1 MTITDRDI
9 AIYALGKTEG
19 IDSIAQTLGKGLDDE
34 KYIESWNKT
43 MGLLGVR
50 MCLEDLE
57 EIYQEF
63 AKKIDAIVVAG
74 DEGSKDA
81 DGKNNG
87 GGNGSLNENTN
98 GTMDSRL

>member
-43 MGLLGVR
+43 MGLLGVK
-50 MCLEDLE
+50 MQLEDLE

-63 AKKIDAIVVAG
+63 AKKIDEIVVACG
-74 DEGSKDA
+74 GNGKDA
-81 DGKNNG
+81 DAENNG
-87 GGNGSLNENTN
+87 GGNGSPNKK
-98 GTMDSRL
+98 R